1 MRLKH
6 HHQRQNLGPSS
17 SSGGNPTVLALV
29 PAARPEIEMYSGI
42 SGLPPLACA
51 ARQEGHRRDLRVGSL
66 GLLLASREW
75 SPELATEADG
85 CRQRRGGGSHR
96 EPARLG
102 LGCCDLPLSLL
113 ERARLRCWV
122 MQSRPRLYFV
132 RHGRSTHN
140 ESQEE
145 RPLIWDAPLHKIG
158 LRQAAKLRG
167 RLRHVPLELCVSSPL
182 RRALQT
188 ALVAL
193 GDWAPLAP
201 GCEAAVEEGRATVV
215 SVEVTLLARE
225 RRLRFDAH
233 PGDFSEPLEGG
244 LGPGAEVRLAR
255 AVRLQGAE
263 RPLGAGTAC
272 TVTGAAVALGG
283 GLGPRTCLEG
293 ACLEAFPCAAPPR
306 CPVLGARTGLEPGQ
320 VESDDLGT
328 AAPRLRGL
336 FPSVDFSRLPAD
348 GRAWWWSSPAVA
360 GSGDAEACRARWAQA
375 GYEEPRADFRA
386 RVGRLVRH
394 LTDLAA
400 RHAHVAVFAHCWV
413 LEEIWRQQ
421 FGRGRR
427 FGNAELAVVEVAA
440 GGSWAWLRRGHGLPR
455 DSSESSGGQ
464 LQQPQQQRQPLEQPR
479 PRPRRRSER
488 RRLGG
493 AARWKRPCSLPPP

>member
-244 LGPGAEVRLAR
+244 LGP
-255 AVRLQGAE
+255 AVVALPDAAE
-263 RPLGAGTAC
+263 RL
-272 TVTGAAVALGG
+272 
-283 GLGPRTCLEG
+283 
-293 ACLEAFPCAAPPR
+293 
-306 CPVLGARTGLEPGQ
+306 

-375 GYEEPRADFRA
+375 GYEESRAPTSARA
-386 RVGRLVRH
+386 SAASSATSLTSRLGTR
-394 LTDLAA
+394 TWPCSRTAG
-400 RHAHVAVFAHCWV
+400 CW
-413 LEEIWRQQ
+413 RTRKS
-421 FGRGRR
+421 GGSSS
-427 FGNAELAVVEVAA
+427 AA
-440 GGSWAWLRRGHGLPR
+440 GGASGTPSSPSWRWLRAAPGRGFAAGMACPATAPNPR
-455 DSSESSGGQ
+455 EGSSSSRSSSASRSSSRARGRAGGASGGGSAERRAGRDRA
-464 LQQPQQQRQPLEQPR
+464 PC
-479 PRPRRRSER
+479 RRR
-488 RRLGG
+488 
-493 AARWKRPCSLPPP
+493 

>member
-283 GLGPRTCLEG
+283 GLGPRTCLE
-293 ACLEAFPCAAPPR
+293 AHRASSTARRVPPR
-306 CPVLGARTGLEPGQ
+306 KRPKEKKTSAVPRNGEPFFGTADMGTERTGTMPNG
-320 VESDDLGT
+320 
-328 AAPRLRGL
+328 
-336 FPSVDFSRLPAD
+336 
-348 GRAWWWSSPAVA
+348 SS
-360 GSGDAEACRARWAQA
+360 
-375 GYEEPRADFRA
+375 
-386 RVGRLVRH
+386 
-394 LTDLAA
+394 
-400 RHAHVAVFAHCWV
+400 
-413 LEEIWRQQ
+413 
-421 FGRGRR
+421 
-427 FGNAELAVVEVAA
+427 
-440 GGSWAWLRRGHGLPR
+440 
-455 DSSESSGGQ
+455 
-464 LQQPQQQRQPLEQPR
+464 
-479 PRPRRRSER
+479 
-488 RRLGG
+488 
-493 AARWKRPCSLPPP
+493 CSF

>member
-283 GLGPRTCLEG
+283 GLGPRTCLE
-293 ACLEAFPCAAPPR
+293 AFPCAAPPR

-375 GYEEPRADFRA
+375 GYEESRAPTSARA
-386 RVGRLVRH
+386 SAASSATSLTSRLGTR
-394 LTDLAA
+394 TWPCSRTAG
-400 RHAHVAVFAHCWV
+400 CW
-413 LEEIWRQQ
+413 RTRKS
-421 FGRGRR
+421 GGSSS
-427 FGNAELAVVEVAA
+427 AA
-440 GGSWAWLRRGHGLPR
+440 GGASGTPSSPSWRWLRAAPGRGFAAGMACPATAPNPR
-455 DSSESSGGQ
+455 EGSSSSRSSSASRSSSRARGRAGGASGGGSAERRAGRDRA
-464 LQQPQQQRQPLEQPR
+464 PC
-479 PRPRRRSER
+479 RRR
-488 RRLGG
+488 
-493 AARWKRPCSLPPP
+493 

>member
-272 TVTGAAVALGG
+272 TVTGVPLRGAAALPRPGGAHGARAWPGRERRPRHRRASAARALPLGG
-283 GLGPRTCLEG
+283 LLAAARGRPRLVVEQPRRRGLGRRGGLPG
-293 ACLEAFPCAAPPR
+293 P
-306 CPVLGARTGLEPGQ
+306 LGPG
-320 VESDDLGT
+320 
-328 AAPRLRGL
+328 RLRG
-336 FPSVDFSRLPAD
+336 
-348 GRAWWWSSPAVA
+348 
-360 GSGDAEACRARWAQA
+360 
-375 GYEEPRADFRA
+375 EPRADFRA

-413 LEEIWRQQ
+413 LEDPEIWRQQ